1 MKDLL
6 GRSEKANKQ
15 QEQHAAGLDKY
26 DALLTLLRASPT
38 FFFLSLQFYGTK
50 GGRQGGGEGGIPV
63 CVCVFTQKV
72 VEPILTLLS
81 ALLPVLLSASVTQIK
96 FLHSFFSIICRSL
109 NGWTVSRK
117 RIFVGKERKKSLDVS
132 AAIKQL

>member
-63 CVCVFTQKV
+63 CVCVYTKSRRTNIDSSLGTSSCP
-72 VEPILTLLS
+72 PIGFRN
-81 ALLPVLLSASVTQIK
+81 A
-96 FLHSFFSIICRSL
+96 
-109 NGWTVSRK
+109 N
-117 RIFVGKERKKSLDVS
+117 
-132 AAIKQL
+132 

>member
-38 FFFLSLQFYGTK
+38 FFSLYNFMARMEAGRVVVK
-50 GGRQGGGEGGIPV
+50 GGTPV
-63 CVCVFTQKV
+63 CVCVYTKSRRTNIDSSLGTSSCP
-72 VEPILTLLS
+72 PIGFRN
-81 ALLPVLLSASVTQIK
+81 A
-96 FLHSFFSIICRSL
+96 
-109 NGWTVSRK
+109 N
-117 RIFVGKERKKSLDVS
+117 
-132 AAIKQL
+132 

>member
-1 MKDLL
+1 MV
-6 GRSEKANKQ
+6 
-15 QEQHAAGLDKY
+15 
-26 DALLTLLRASPT
+26 
-38 FFFLSLQFYGTK
+38 K
-50 GGRQGGGEGGIPV
+50 GGDS
-63 CVCVFTQKV
+63 CVFTQKV

-96 FLHSFFSIICRSL
+96 FFHSFFSIICRSL

-117 RIFVGKERKKSLDVS
+117 RIFVGKEKEKKSLDVS